1 MVMPDWISLIIDLWP
16 IASTITP
23 IILLAGFLWLRQ
35 KFPSKEDFDA
45 LKLTV
50 DVLKVDQAATTA
62 ATANAL
68 EATNNAI
75 KELKGERDDPPTRVQ
90 LMAEMATMAG
100 RVSAVEAKVDGVGN
114 AVETANDYLQ
124 ILIERGVR

>member
-1 MVMPDWISLIIDLWP
+1 MPDWVRLIIDLWP

-35 KFPSKEDFDA
+35 KFPSKEDFDV
-45 LKLTV
+45 LKLNV
-50 DVLKVDQAATTA
+50 DKLKLDQAATT
-62 ATANAL
+62 NAL
-68 EATNNAI
+68 EATNSTI

-100 RVSAVEAKVDGVGN
+100 RVSAVEAKVDGAGS
-114 AVETANDYLQ
+114 ANS
-124 ILIERGVR
+124 RSSTTSCRA

>member
-1 MVMPDWISLIIDLWP
+1 VPDWISLLIQLWP

-23 IILLAGFLWLRQ
+23 VILLAGFLWLRQ

-50 DVLKVDQAATTA
+50 DQLKTDQAKTSET
-62 ATANAL
+62 
-68 EATNNAI
+68 I

-90 LMAEMATMAG
+90 LMAEMAVLAS
-100 RVSAVEAKVDGVGN
+100 RVSGMEAGLEGVRGQL
-114 AVETANDYLQ
+114 ETSNDYLQ

>member
-1 MVMPDWISLIIDLWP
+1 MPDWLSFIIDLWP

-23 IILLAGFLWLRQ
+23 VILFAGFLWLRQ
-35 KFPSKEDFDA
+35 KFPSKEDFDL
-45 LKLTV
+45 LKGTV
-50 DVLKVDQAATTA
+50 DKLKIDQAATTA

-68 EATNNAI
+68 EATNVAI

>member
-1 MVMPDWISLIIDLWP
+1 MPDWISLIIDLWP